1 MESDTLMRE
10 ETAPRVAADGG
21 VTETWTPAGDALFG
35 AAFLVRGGRTAEWE
49 ALIVRSAWPSSTST
63 DLNLSIH
70 SVPLRPWR
78 LLYQRPNRSLISLHQ
93 IDTSQKRFLKA
104 ESRACT

>member
-35 AAFLVRGGRTAEWE
+35 AAFVVRGGRTAE
-49 ALIVRSAWPSSTST
+49 
-63 DLNLSIH
+63 
-70 SVPLRPWR
+70 
-78 LLYQRPNRSLISLHQ
+78 
-93 IDTSQKRFLKA
+93 
-104 ESRACT
+104 